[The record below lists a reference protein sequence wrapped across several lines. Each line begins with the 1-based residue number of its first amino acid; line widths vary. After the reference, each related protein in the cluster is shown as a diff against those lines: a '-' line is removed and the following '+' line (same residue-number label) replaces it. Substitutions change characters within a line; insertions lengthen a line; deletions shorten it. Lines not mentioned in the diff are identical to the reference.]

1 MFDPNVSDRTN
12 RDWLKPNSEAGVGLV
27 SLALLAFLAF
37 IDFHTPPE
45 VRLTLFYLL
54 LIAFAAWSG
63 GKRAGMAVVVA
74 SSLILLAREFKAA
87 ENHSPGWASV
97 WNMGMTVGIYW
108 LAGRMM
114 SALRIL
120 TRDLKWRVSDRATAL
135 EREVVERTQTE
146 EQLRKTLQQL
156 RQLAENMSDVFWMR
170 DAGELRI
177 GYVNPAYE
185 KIWGRS
191 TRDLYQRPQTWLDA
205 VHPDDRERVNRGLL
219 EQEFKTD
226 YDHEYRIVRID
237 GSVRWIR
244 ERAFPIRDGSGR
256 LVRVVGIAEDNT
268 ERRRL
273 EREIIEVSDRE
284 HARIGQDLHDSLCQ
298 KLVALAFDLRSLE
311 QRLAARAAPETETTQ
326 QMSVFLDDLITEA
339 RATARGLFPVQLES
353 DGLGSAL
360 QQLAANVSSRV
371 RVDCRAECERP
382 AHVHENAMAI
392 HLYRIAQEA
401 VNNAVKHSKG
411 NSIRVRLSTTP
422 DRVELRIVD
431 NGIGIS
437 SSRARD
443 GGMGLHIM
451 EYRARMIGGILFV
464 GRGEKYGTVVSCS
477 APQSP
482 STSSL

>member
-1 MFDPNVSDRTN
+1 MFDPNVSDRKN
-12 RDWLKPNSEAGVGLV
+12 IDWLKPNPEAAIGLISFV
-27 SLALLAFLAF
+27 LLTVLAA
-37 IDFHTPPE
+37 IDFNTPSE
-45 VRLTLFYLL
+45 VKLTFFYLL
-54 LIAFAAWSG
+54 VIAFAAWIG
-63 GKRAGMAVVVA
+63 GKRVGMVVVVT
-74 SSLILLAREFKAA
+74 SSLIFLARECKAA

-226 YDHEYRIVRID
+226 CDHEYRIVRID

-256 LVRVVGIAEDNT
+256 LLRVVGIAEDNT

-284 HARIGQDLHDSLCQ
+284 HARIGQDLHDGLCQ
-298 KLVALAFDLRSLE
+298 KLVALAFDIGSLE
-311 QRLAARAAPETETTQ
+311 QKLAARTAAEAEAVR
-326 QMSVFLDDLITEA
+326 QMSGLLDDLITEA

-360 QQLAANVSSRV
+360 QQLAANVRSRV
-371 RVDCRAECERP
+371 RVDCRAECDPP
-382 AHVHENAMAI
+382 ARVHENAMAI

-401 VNNAVKHSKG
+401 VNNDVKHSKG
-411 NSIRVRLSTTP
+411 NSIFVRLSATP
-422 DRVELRIVD
+422 DRVELQIVD
-431 NGIGIS
+431 NGMGIPS
-437 SSRARD
+437 SPAQD

-464 GRGEKYGTVVSCS
+464 GRGEKGGTVVSCS

-482 STSSL
+482 STNSL